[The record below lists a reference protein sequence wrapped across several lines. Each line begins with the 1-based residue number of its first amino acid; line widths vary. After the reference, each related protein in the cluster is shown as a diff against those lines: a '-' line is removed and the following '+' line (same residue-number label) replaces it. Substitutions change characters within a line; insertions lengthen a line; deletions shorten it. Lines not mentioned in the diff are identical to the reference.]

1 MGYPVTQGGV
11 LVDAWWIPIEEA
23 EVYIRKREACAAQL
37 IAEMETF
44 CSRVYRDLAGTE
56 DGEVVW
62 GESVFGTERSCL
74 VFLDPQTV
82 EAALEAA
89 KKRELRKFILE
100 SNEMTELAAQLNFD
114 SAN

>member
-23 EVYIRKREACAAQL
+23 EVYIRQREACAAQL

-44 CSRVYRDLAGTE
+44 CGRVYRDLAGTE

-82 EAALEAA
+82 EAA
-89 KKRELRKFILE
+89 KKKEQRKFILE
-100 SNEMTELAAQLNFD
+100 SNEMTEFTAQFNFD